1 MVYRSHFGMA
11 EAMVVVVVELAE
23 DELEILALAAA
34 AVFSILICLFLPS
47 ASISGPRLNEWQT

>member
-1 MVYRSHFGMA
+1 MA

-47 ASISGPRLNEWQT
+47 SSISGPRLNEWQT

>member
-1 MVYRSHFGMA
+1 MA